1 LLKHNYGHQLKQIR
15 RILALHCTILCQGAL
30 LAVSV
35 FANEVYPS
43 YLSEKGIESEFL
55 HQSPHSLTGRKIAIG
70 QMEMGRPV
78 QYLWD
83 KLGGWQPP
91 YRLTGVFHLNQISP
105 RNRFFDDHAGM
116 VAQAMVSRDKRYPG
130 VAPEARLYS
139 TAMGPLSENL
149 QPQQCLAGQFVSRQ
163 DGSNIRA
170 VNLSYGESLER
181 DARGDAQLDGNALLT
196 LCLDWLTQQQNLLFV
211 VAGNQGTGG
220 IAIPTDNYNGITVA
234 YTVQSVD
241 RQGRYDRMAFTNLSR
256 QPEGMGKRIV
266 EREINQGGRQGV
278 SLVAPGSD
286 FYLYDMK
293 GRVEWVSG
301 SSFASPLVTGTVAL
315 LQEFGDRQLLA
326 NANSSRWNLDARR
339 PMVMKA
345 VLLNS
350 AVKIRN
356 AGLGTN
362 YTLYSS
368 KKRDWLATEAY
379 RDPVLPLDL
388 EMGAG
393 QLNARRALEQFQSGA
408 YGPGENDLPAIA
420 WDYGAIQ
427 PGQTISYSLSKP
439 LKGGEFASVTLVWE
453 RLVQLLDSNGN
464 RQYDLGE
471 SFQAQPLSNL
481 DLFITDQGGATPVVC
496 ASQSK
501 VDNVEHFLCPI
512 ASTEKY
518 TIQVKHQG
526 GGTVP
531 RPENYALSWWTVT
544 N

>member
-1 LLKHNYGHQLKQIR
+1 
-15 RILALHCTILCQGAL
+15 
-30 LAVSV
+30 
-35 FANEVYPS
+35 
-43 YLSEKGIESEFL
+43 
-55 HQSPHSLTGRKIAIG
+55 
-70 QMEMGRPV
+70 
-78 QYLWD
+78 
-83 KLGGWQPP
+83 
-91 YRLTGVFHLNQISP
+91 
-105 RNRFFDDHAGM
+105 M

-163 DGSNIRA
+163 DGSNVRA

-181 DARGDAQLDGNALLT
+181 DSRENPQLDGNALLT

-234 YTVQSVD
+234 YTVQSAD
-241 RQGRYDRMAFTNLSR
+241 RQGRYDRIAFTNLSR

-301 SSFASPLVTGTVAL
+301 SSFAAPLVTGTVAL

-326 NANSSRWNLDARR
+326 NPSSTRWNLDAHR

-350 AVKIRN
+350 AVKIHN
-356 AGLGTN
+356 AGLGTD

-379 RDPVLPLDL
+379 RDPALPLDL

-408 YGPGENDLPAIA
+408 HGPGENYLPAIA
-420 WDYGAIQ
+420 WDYGEIQ
-427 PGQTISYSLSKP
+427 PGKTVSYALSQP
-439 LKGGEFASVTLVWE
+439 LKGESLPASPSCG
-453 RLVQLLDSNGN
+453 R
-464 RQYDLGE
+464 
-471 SFQAQPLSNL
+471 
-481 DLFITDQGGATPVVC
+481 DQWNC
-496 ASQSK
+496 
-501 VDNVEHFLCPI
+501 
-512 ASTEKY
+512 
-518 TIQVKHQG
+518 
-526 GGTVP
+526 
-531 RPENYALSWWTVT
+531 WTAMAINNMT
-544 N
+544 

>member
-1 LLKHNYGHQLKQIR
+1 M
-15 RILALHCTILCQGAL
+15 L
-30 LAVSV
+30 LASSV
-35 FANEVYPS
+35 CANEVYPS
-43 YLSEKGIESEFL
+43 YLTEKGIESESL
-55 HQSPHSLTGRKIAIG
+55 NQYPHGLTGRKIAIG

-83 KLGGWQPP
+83 KLGSWQPP
-91 YRLTGVFHLNQISP
+91 YALVGVFHLNQISP
-105 RNRFFDDHAGM
+105 RNRFFDSHAGM
-116 VAQAMVSRDKRYPG
+116 VAQAMLSQDKRFPG
-130 VAPEARLYS
+130 VAPEARLYA
-139 TAMGPLSENL
+139 TAMGPLAENL

-163 DGSNIRA
+163 DGGNLRA

-181 DARGDAQLDGNALLT
+181 DTRGNPQLDGNALLT

-234 YTVQSVD
+234 YTVQSPD

-256 QPEGMGKRIV
+256 EPEGMGKRIV
-266 EREINQGGRQGV
+266 AREINQGGRRGV

-286 FYLYDMK
+286 FYLYDIN

-301 SSFASPLVTGTVAL
+301 SSFAAPLVTGTVAL
-315 LQEFGDRQLLA
+315 LQEFGDLQLLT
-326 NANSSRWNLDARR
+326 NPNGSRWNLDARR

-356 AGLGTN
+356 AGLGTDYN
-362 YTLYSS
+362 LYSS
-368 KKRDWLATEAY
+368 KNRDWLATEAY
-379 RDPVLPLDL
+379 RDPTLPLDL

-408 YGPGENDLPAIA
+408 YGPGENYLPAIA
-420 WDYGAIQ
+420 WDYGEIQ
-427 PGQTISYSLSKP
+427 PGQIISYDLSQP
-439 LKGGEFASVTLVWE
+439 LKGGEFASATLVWE
-453 RLVQLLDSNGN
+453 RPVQLLDTNGN
-464 RQYDLGE
+464 QQYDLGE
-471 SFQAQPLSNL
+471 SFQGQPLSNL
-481 DLFITDQGGATPVVC
+481 DLLMVSQDNNGSVVC

-512 ASTEKY
+512 ATTGNY

-526 GGTVP
+526 GGAMA
-531 RPENYALSWWTVT
+531 RPEKYALSWWTVT

>member
-1 LLKHNYGHQLKQIR
+1 MFCQETL
-15 RILALHCTILCQGAL
+15 ILMPI
-30 LAVSV
+30 
-35 FANEVYPS
+35 FANDAGPS
-43 YLSEKGIESEFL
+43 YLSEKGIDSNFL
-55 HQSPHSLTGRKIAIG
+55 TQYPNNLQGRKIAIG

-91 YRLTGVFHLNQISP
+91 YRLAGVFHLNEISP

-116 VAQAMVSRDKRYPG
+116 VAQAMVSHDKRYPG

-139 TAMGPLSENL
+139 TAMEPLTENL
-149 QPQQCLAGQFVSRQ
+149 QPQQCLAAQFLSQQ
-163 DGSNIRA
+163 DGGNLRA

-211 VAGNQGTGG
+211 VAGNQGPGG

-256 QPEGMGKRIV
+256 QPEGIGRRIV
-266 EREINQGGRQGV
+266 AREINQAGRQGV

-293 GRVEWVSG
+293 GRVEWISG
-301 SSFASPLVTGTVAL
+301 SSFATPLVTGTVAL

-326 NANSSRWNLDARR
+326 NPPSAQWNLAARN

-345 VLLNS
+345 ILLNS

-356 AGLGTN
+356 VGLGTD

-368 KKRDWLATEAY
+368 KNRDWLATEAY
-379 RDPVLPLDL
+379 QDPALPLDL

-408 YGPGENDLPAIA
+408 YGPGESYLPAIA
-420 WDYGAIQ
+420 WDYGQIQ
-427 PGQTISYSLSKP
+427 PGQTVNYALSKP
-439 LKGGEFASVTLVWE
+439 LKGGEFASVTLVWH
-453 RLVQLLDSNGN
+453 RPVQLLDTNGN
-464 RQYDLGE
+464 EQYDLGE
-471 SFQAQPLSNL
+471 SFQGQPLGNL
-481 DLFITDQGGATPVVC
+481 DLFLVSENANSPVVC
-496 ASQSK
+496 ASQSQ

-512 ASTEKY
+512 ATAGNY
-518 TIQVKHQG
+518 TIRVKHQG
-526 GGTVP
+526 GGSVA
-531 RPENYALSWWTVT
+531 RPEQYALSWWTVT
-544 N
+544 E